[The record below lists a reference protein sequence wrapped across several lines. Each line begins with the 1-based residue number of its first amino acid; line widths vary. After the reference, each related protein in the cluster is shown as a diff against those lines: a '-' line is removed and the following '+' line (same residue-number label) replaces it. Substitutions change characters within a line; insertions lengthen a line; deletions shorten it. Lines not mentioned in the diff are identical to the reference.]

1 MLTTLTV
8 LLNVAYMSTTS
19 TDEEEN
25 SYTFNKEAFR
35 EAGTAFLTSVMFKE
49 TIAAERVASL
59 ETNSPAAFSNG
70 TLDEF
75 EIVNQTFES
84 CCEKVIKERT
94 VKANVVRREVKVFI
108 SCVLMLLFV
117 C

>member
-1 MLTTLTV
+1 MKNKQETPSWFTGSTYSEGSVV
-8 LLNVAYMSTTS
+8 LNPFSGDTYELNAVELSMYDFIMGCQHMWAMGIEPS
-19 TDEEEN
+19 
-25 SYTFNKEAFR
+25 A
-35 EAGTAFLTSVMFKE
+35 
-49 TIAAERVASL
+49 
-59 ETNSPAAFSNG
+59 G